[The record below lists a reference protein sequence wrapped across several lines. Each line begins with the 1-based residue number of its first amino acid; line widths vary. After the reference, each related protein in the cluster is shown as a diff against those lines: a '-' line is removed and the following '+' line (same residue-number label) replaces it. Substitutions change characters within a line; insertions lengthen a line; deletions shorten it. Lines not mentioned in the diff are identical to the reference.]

1 VTDEK
6 PKGPDPT
13 LPDPADKLTDSEK
26 EAVAQWYKANAPND
40 AVCPVCQTKN
50 WTVFDNFVTPIVVGS
65 PQRNEVR
72 IFGPTVM
79 YPHFMLSCK
88 QCGNSLFINAL
99 KAGIIKL
106 PTTEP
111 SSENKEGEK

>member
-1 VTDEK
+1 VADEK
-6 PKGPDPT
+6 QKGPNPD

-26 EAVAQWYKANAPND
+26 GAVAQWYKENAPND

-50 WTVFDNFVTPIVVGS
+50 WSVFDNFVTPIVVGGRE
-65 PQRNEVR
+65 RNEVR
-72 IFGPTVM
+72 IFGPSVM

-88 QCGNSLFINAL
+88 QCGNTLFINAL
-99 KAGIIKL
+99 KAGIIKP

-111 SSENKEGEK
+111 SSDNKGGEK